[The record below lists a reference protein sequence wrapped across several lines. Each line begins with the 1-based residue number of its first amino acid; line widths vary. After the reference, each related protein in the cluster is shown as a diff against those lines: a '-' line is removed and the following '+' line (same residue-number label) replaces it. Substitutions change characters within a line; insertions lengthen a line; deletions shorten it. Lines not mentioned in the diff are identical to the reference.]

1 MRVAAVALV
10 LIVGA
15 AVVLAFANTLNSWV
29 LGGLLGGLA
38 AILLSI
44 PISLALFTLLARR
57 HDARQSA
64 EDESFVSEEEYLDEI
79 DDQPVIYDADGYA
92 LPLDEEYGRPMLEPR
107 RAPVSGYLA
116 LPPIEQEDD

>member
-57 HDARQSA
+57 HDARHRADGESFAA
-64 EDESFVSEEEYLDEI
+64 EPDFADDSYDESVVYEAE
-79 DDQPVIYDADGYA
+79 GYG
-92 LPLDEEYGRPMLEPR
+92 LPMYE
-107 RAPVSGYLA
+107 SC
-116 LPPIEQEDD
+116 